1 MRKIRNITT
10 AVLLVVSIF
19 ATSVSAAP
27 SRSQMQNQKNK
38 AEAEI
43 QSLQD
48 ELTDLMTTM
57 NVTERKLISKGE
69 EIIEANKQ
77 LKEAEANEEAQYENM
92 VKRIVAMYENGN
104 SNVFEVVFE
113 SGSIAEMLQ
122 SMENVQAIHEYDR
135 KELQEY
141 VETKEEISTLKVTL
155 ESEQEKLED
164 LQTDLESQKRKL
176 SNKIESK
183 KDEVADLQAQIEEA
197 ERKAAEEARR
207 QQQEEAEK
215 KGQVVI
221 SGSSTN
227 NYKGSGDPS
236 VGQAI
241 VEAARTY
248 IGVWYLWG
256 GNDYDGIDCSGLTK
270 AAHKAVGIN
279 IARWSGDQ
287 KAGGKKINSV
297 AEALPGD
304 IIGYEGHVAI
314 YIGNERVIH
323 APRTGKQVQ
332 EATVYMKTITAIR
345 RYW

>member
-1 MRKIRNITT
+1 MRKIRKMFIT
-10 AVLLVVSIF
+10 VLLSVSMF
-19 ATSVSAAP
+19 AASVSATP
-27 SRSQMQNQKNK
+27 STNQMQEQKDQ
-38 AEAEI
+38 AETELN
-43 QSLQD
+43 SLQG
-48 ELTDLMTTM
+48 ELTELMTAM

-77 LKEAEANEEAQYENM
+77 LKEAEENEEQQYENM
-92 VKRIVAMYENGN
+92 VKRIVTMYENGN
-104 SNVFEVVFE
+104 SNVFELIFE

-135 KELQEY
+135 YQLQEY
-141 VETKEEISTLKVTL
+141 VDTKEEIATLKVTL
-155 ESEQEKLED
+155 ESEQEELED
-164 LQTDLESQKRKL
+164 LQTDLEDQKSAL

-183 KDEVADLQAQIEEA
+183 RDEVADLQAQIEEA

-207 QQQEEAEK
+207 RQEEEAEK
-215 KGQVVI
+215 RGQVI
-221 SGSSTN
+221 IGGSNTN
-227 NYKGSGDPS
+227 SYTGSGDPS

-241 VEAARTY
+241 VAAARTY

-297 AEALPGD
+297 AEAMPGD

-332 EATVYMKTITAIR
+332 EASVYMKTITAIR